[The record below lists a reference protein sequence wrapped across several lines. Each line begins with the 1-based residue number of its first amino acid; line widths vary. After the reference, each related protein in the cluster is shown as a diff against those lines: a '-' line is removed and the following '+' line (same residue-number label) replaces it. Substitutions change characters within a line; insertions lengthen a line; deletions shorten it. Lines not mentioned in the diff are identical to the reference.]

1 MKRREFITF
10 LSSAAAWP
18 LTAHAQEHERMRR
31 IGVLMHVAADDAEG
45 QARLVAFLQGLE
57 KLGWVAGR
65 NVRIDTRWAAG
76 RLDNFRKYA
85 QELVALESEVIVGTT
100 TPAVIALQQA
110 SRSVPIVFVS
120 VVDPV
125 GSGLVASMSRPG
137 GNATGFVIFEYSLAG
152 KWLELL
158 KEIAPEIKRA
168 AVLRDSSYAAGIGQ
182 FAAIQAAGPIE
193 LDLSVI
199 DLGSTEIE
207 RDIAEFAHGTKGG
220 LIVTAS
226 QFGANHP
233 DVIAA
238 IAARHKLPAVY
249 PFRYFVTAGGLIC
262 YGPDP
267 NSEYPRGGG
276 LCRPHL
282 QRSETNRS
290 PCTGPDQV

>member
-1 MKRREFITF
+1 
-10 LSSAAAWP
+10 
-18 LTAHAQEHERMRR
+18 
-31 IGVLMHVAADDAEG
+31 MHVAADDAEG

-57 KLGWVAGR
+57 NLGWVAGR

-168 AVLRDSSYAAGIGQ
+168 AVLRDPSYAAGIGQ

-238 IAARHKLPAVY
+238 IAARQVIRRI
-249 PFRYFVTAGGLIC
+249 PFPLLCDRWGIDMLWAR
-262 YGPDP
+262 
-267 NSEYPRGGG
+267 SEQRIPPGGG

-290 PCTGPDQV
+290 PCTGADQV